1 MGDLAVDCAK
11 NPSSATKD
19 RWEEESEEEGVVEFG
34 IIDESE
40 L

>member
-1 MGDLAVDCAK
+1 MSDLAVDCAK
-11 NPSSATKD
+11 NPSSATED
-19 RWEEESEEEGVVEFG
+19 RWEEGSEEEDVVEVG